1 MREKTIGNYLCEDA
15 ADGGFYLLHTVRK
28 EYITDARKR
37 WIEFKDA
44 GRYSAVSGSFVAELP
59 TGGYMLIDDN
69 GICLDQVFD
78 EIGYEC
84 GTMRPHRPVKFSGS
98 NNVWTYCV
106 RKENKTELMYE
117 NLCSGIK
124 DEDEDVRLGDKLGDG
139 IYYCLEHYPKQGE
152 PYKTIGFAGKEIPNF
167 RFSSFQVKPGKLEC
181 IVGKEL
187 GGKTIVFG
195 PHYLRAHV
203 APFNRLLS
211 WSPDGKYWVGVIN
224 EEPVIYDFYK
234 KKIYKKE
241 PFDAYGLIT
250 YDQALNV
257 FLLHTMTSVPR
268 VYDIWDMEW
277 QAAGI
282 RDYKMWKKIRQKSRN
297 TFRVVDYLGQS
308 YDITLQ
314 ELVARQRELLD
325 SVEKA
330 NDKVRYSQANMT
342 KALNKKLDEMGYNDL
357 RNFCKTTPFKD
368 WPAYFYRIPIKYH
381 SVDLKTLILATQ
393 RTKMETSALVL
404 VESENE
410 DKLFVCQRLKEDI
423 DSHVFYLMVLFEITD
438 FPKTVFKDIQSG
450 AKIKVADLFK
460 EGHGSLLE
468 KLTGKK
474 KAPKTEE
481 SKQSI
486 LIPLMQ
492 QLQQRDKDKTF
503 PPTEVEFDDS
513 KYTLI
518 PYQPWETDR
527 NPFET
532 QAFLPK
538 SSGVFVL
545 INDSFVS
552 EPMRAMATTEGAF
565 SVMPDYMMEGVGLDG
580 QYISKGNANG
590 HIILKRKDVYL
601 FYRDGEG
608 TLRFFDHAVYWG
620 HTEHSVSTRPILH
633 IYLKS
638 LLRKKC

>member
-1 MREKTIGNYLCEDA
+1 MREKTIGNYLCENA

-28 EYITDARKR
+28 EYITDARKER
-37 WIEFKDA
+37 IEFNDT

-59 TGGYMLIDDN
+59 KGGYMLIDDG
-69 GICLDQVFD
+69 GICIDQVFD

-84 GTMRPHRPVKFSGS
+84 GTMKPHRPVKLSGS

-106 RKENKTELMYE
+106 RNEKGAELMYE
-117 NLCSGIK
+117 DLCTGIPDDDK
-124 DEDEDVRLGDKLGDG
+124 DVRLGDKLGDG

-167 RFSSFQVKPGKLEC
+167 RFSSFEVKSGKIEC
-181 IVGKEL
+181 IVGKEI
-187 GGKTIVFG
+187 GGRTIVFG
-195 PHYLRAHV
+195 PHYIRTLI

-224 EEPVIYDFYK
+224 NELYIYDFYK
-234 KKIYKKE
+234 KKIYKKDA
-241 PFDAYGLIT
+241 FDAYCFID
-250 YDQALNV
+250 YDPTLNV

-268 VYDIWDMEW
+268 VYDIWDMDW

-282 RDYKMWKKIRQKSRN
+282 HDYKLWKKLRQKSRN

-314 ELVARQRELLD
+314 ELVSRQRELLD
-325 SVEKA
+325 LVEKA
-330 NDKVRYSQANMT
+330 SDKVRYSQANMT
-342 KALNKKLDEMGYNDL
+342 KALNKELDEMGYNNL
-357 RNFCKTTPFKD
+357 RNFCKSTSFKD

-381 SVDLKTLILATQ
+381 SEELKILILATP

-404 VESENE
+404 VESESE

-423 DSHVFYLMVLFEITD
+423 DSHVFYLMVLFEIKD
-438 FPKTVFKDIQSG
+438 FPKSVFKEIQSG
-450 AKIKVADLFK
+450 AKIKVADLFG
-460 EGHGSLLE
+460 EGCSSLLE
-468 KLTGKK
+468 KLTGNKK
-474 KAPKTEE
+474 TAKKEE
-481 SKQSI
+481 SKPSI
-486 LIPLMQ
+486 LIPLMK
-492 QLQQRDKDKTF
+492 QLQERDKGRTF
-503 PPTEVEFDDS
+503 PPTEIEFDDN
-513 KYTLI
+513 KYPLT
-518 PYQPWETDR
+518 PYQPWKIER

-538 SSGVFVL
+538 SNGVFVL
-545 INDSFVS
+545 MNDSFVN
-552 EPMRAMATTEGAF
+552 EPMRAMATTEGAY

-580 QYISKGNANG
+580 QFISKGNANG
-590 HIILKRKDVYL
+590 HIILKHKDVYL
-601 FYRDGEG
+601 FYRDDDGEI
-608 TLRFFDHAVYWG
+608 RFFDHAVYWG
-620 HTEHSVSTRPILH
+620 HSEHGVPSRPVLH